1 MLVDSHCHLDRLE
14 LAPYQGQLALALQA
28 AKEQGIGHILCVCID
43 LLHFPQVLTIAEQ
56 YPDITATVGLHPNE
70 VATQE
75 PTGDELVQLG
85 QHHKIVGIGETGLDY
100 YRTQGEDIHGQQQR
114 FRTHIAVAK
123 QLKKPLI
130 VHSRQAREDT
140 ISLLKSE
147 GATGIGGVL
156 HCFTEDWEM
165 AKQALA
171 LNFYISFSGIITF
184 RNAQALREVAA
195 KIPLDRLLIETDAP
209 YLAPEPYRGKSNEP
223 QYVRYV
229 AQHLADLK
237 KLDFE
242 TVAEQTTKN
251 FFNLFSLAKTA

>member
-1 MLVDSHCHLDRLE
+1 MLVDSHCHLDQLE
-14 LAPYQGQLALALQA
+14 LAPYQGQLTLALQA

-43 LLHFPQVLTIAEQ
+43 LLHFPDVLTMAEK
-56 YPDITATVGLHPNE
+56 YPHVTATVGLHPNE
-70 VATQE
+70 IVPQE
-75 PTGDELVQLG
+75 PTITELIHLG
-85 QHHKIVGIGETGLDY
+85 QHQKVIGIGETGLDY
-100 YRTQGEDIHGQQQR
+100 YRTQAEDIHWQQQR
-114 FRTHIAVAK
+114 FRNHIAAAK

-140 ISLLKSE
+140 ITILQDE
-147 GATGIGGVL
+147 NAAEVGGVL

-165 AKQALA
+165 AKRAID

-184 RNAQALREVAA
+184 RNAQALREVAT
-195 KIPLDRLLIETDAP
+195 KVPLDRLLIETDAP

-229 AQHLADLK
+229 AQHLAELK

-242 TVAEQTTKN
+242 MIADQTTKN
-251 FFNLFSLAKTA
+251 FFKLFSTASAS